1 MAPIAASPTP
11 PTCCRSRSTCAI
23 RSPTACPASW
33 ATSSSARRLPPP
45 RAPRSSIC
53 SSTAHCISWDTTTR
67 PMRER
72 CSRARSRSFRR
83 SPPVPPTLRSPED
96 TKRAARRAAPFS
108 AARREASGL
117 VNSFNYAF
125 EGIIY
130 VVRTQRNMRIH
141 FIVALAVL
149 PLGVLLGVSRIEM
162 LALILAVAFVLL
174 MEMANTALEMTI
186 DVATPAFDPRA
197 RAAKDIAAGMVL
209 VSAVTALFVG
219 YLVFA
224 PRLQNPSQRAI
235 NTVRRS
241 PVHLTVIAIVVVIL
255 LVIAIKAYFGTGSP
269 LRGGLPSGHAAVAFG
284 GWAAITLVTHS
295 YENQVLV
302 STLAFVMATL
312 VAQTRVEAGV
322 HSTLEV
328 VYGGVLGALV
338 TTAIF
343 QALT

>member
-1 MAPIAASPTP
+1 VSP
-11 PTCCRSRSTCAI
+11 
-23 RSPTACPASW
+23 
-33 ATSSSARRLPPP
+33 
-45 RAPRSSIC
+45 
-53 SSTAHCISWDTTTR
+53 
-67 PMRER
+67 
-72 CSRARSRSFRR
+72 
-83 SPPVPPTLRSPED
+83 VLRSPED

-141 FIVALAVL
+141 FIVALGVL
-149 PLGVLLGVSRIEM
+149 PLGVALGVSRIEM
-162 LALILAVAFVLL
+162 LALILAVAFVIL

-224 PRLQNPSQRAI
+224 PRLQHPSQRAI

-284 GWAAITLVTHS
+284 GWAAITLVTHA

-302 STLAFVMATL
+302 STLAFAMATL

-343 QALT
+343 QALS

>member
-1 MAPIAASPTP
+1 M
-11 PTCCRSRSTCAI
+11 
-23 RSPTACPASW
+23 
-33 ATSSSARRLPPP
+33 
-45 RAPRSSIC
+45 
-53 SSTAHCISWDTTTR
+53 
-67 PMRER
+67 
-72 CSRARSRSFRR
+72 
-83 SPPVPPTLRSPED
+83 PPVLRSPED
-96 TKRAARRAAPFS
+96 TKKAARRAAPFS

-224 PRLQNPSQRAI
+224 PRLQHPSQRAI

-241 PVHLTVIAIVVVIL
+241 PVHLTVIAIAVVIL
-255 LVIAIKAYFGTGSP
+255 LVISIKAYFDP
-269 LRGGLPSGHAAVAFG
+269 RA
-284 GWAAITLVTHS
+284 
-295 YENQVLV
+295 
-302 STLAFVMATL
+302 
-312 VAQTRVEAGV
+312 RR
-322 HSTLEV
+322 
-328 VYGGVLGALV
+328 
-338 TTAIF
+338 
-343 QALT
+343 

>member
-1 MAPIAASPTP
+1 V
-11 PTCCRSRSTCAI
+11 
-23 RSPTACPASW
+23 
-33 ATSSSARRLPPP
+33 
-45 RAPRSSIC
+45 
-53 SSTAHCISWDTTTR
+53 
-67 PMRER
+67 
-72 CSRARSRSFRR
+72 
-83 SPPVPPTLRSPED
+83 PPVLRSPED

-141 FIVALAVL
+141 FLVAVAVL

-162 LALILAVAFVLL
+162 LAVILAVAFVIL

-186 DVATPAFDPRA
+186 DVATPSFDPRA

-224 PRLQNPSQRAI
+224 PRLQHPSQRAI

-255 LVIAIKAYFGTGSP
+255 LVVAIKAYFGTGSP
-269 LRGGLPSGHAAVAFG
+269 LRGGLPSGHAAIAFG
-284 GWAAITLVTHS
+284 GWAAITIVTHS

>member
-1 MAPIAASPTP
+1 M
-11 PTCCRSRSTCAI
+11 
-23 RSPTACPASW
+23 
-33 ATSSSARRLPPP
+33 
-45 RAPRSSIC
+45 
-53 SSTAHCISWDTTTR
+53 
-67 PMRER
+67 
-72 CSRARSRSFRR
+72 
-83 SPPVPPTLRSPED
+83 PPVLRSPED
-96 TKRAARRAAPFS
+96 TKKAARRAAPFS

-117 VNSFNYAF
+117 VSSFNYAF

-224 PRLQNPSQRAI
+224 PRLQDPSQRAI
-235 NTVRRS
+235 DTVRRS

-269 LRGGLPSGHAAVAFG
+269 LRGGLPSGHAAVAFS
-284 GWAAITLVTHS
+284 GWAAITLVTHT

-343 QALT
+343 QAFT

>member
-1 MAPIAASPTP
+1 V
-11 PTCCRSRSTCAI
+11 
-23 RSPTACPASW
+23 
-33 ATSSSARRLPPP
+33 
-45 RAPRSSIC
+45 
-53 SSTAHCISWDTTTR
+53 
-67 PMRER
+67 
-72 CSRARSRSFRR
+72 
-83 SPPVPPTLRSPED
+83 PVLRSPED

-141 FIVALAVL
+141 FLVALGVL
-149 PLGVLLGVSRIEM
+149 PLGVLLGVTRIEM
-162 LALILAVAFVLL
+162 LALILAVAFVIL

-186 DVATPAFDPRA
+186 DVATPSFDPRA

-224 PRLQNPSQRAI
+224 PRLQHPSQRAI

-302 STLAFVMATL
+302 STLAFAMATL

>member
-1 MAPIAASPTP
+1 MSPTLHSGEQ
-11 PTCCRSRSTCAI
+11 T
-23 RSPTACPASW
+23 
-33 ATSSSARRLPPP
+33 
-45 RAPRSSIC
+45 
-53 SSTAHCISWDTTTR
+53 D
-67 PMRER
+67 RE
-72 CSRARSRSFRR
+72 
-83 SPPVPPTLRSPED
+83 
-96 TKRAARRAAPFS
+96 ARRAGPFRVARQE
-108 AARREASGL
+108 AAGL
-117 VNSFNYAF
+117 VTSFNYAF

-343 QALT
+343 QAFT

>member
-1 MAPIAASPTP
+1 V
-11 PTCCRSRSTCAI
+11 
-23 RSPTACPASW
+23 
-33 ATSSSARRLPPP
+33 
-45 RAPRSSIC
+45 
-53 SSTAHCISWDTTTR
+53 
-67 PMRER
+67 
-72 CSRARSRSFRR
+72 
-83 SPPVPPTLRSPED
+83 PPVLRSPED

-141 FIVALAVL
+141 FLVALAVL
-149 PLGVLLGVSRIEM
+149 PLGVVLGVSRIEM
-162 LALILAVAFVLL
+162 LALILAVAFVIL

-224 PRLQNPSQRAI
+224 PRLQHPSQRAI

-241 PVHLTVIAIVVVIL
+241 PVHLTVIAIVVVIM

-284 GWAAITLVTHS
+284 GWAAITLVTHA

-328 VYGGVLGALV
+328 IYGGVLGALV
-338 TTAIF
+338 TAAIF
-343 QALT
+343 QAFT

>member
-1 MAPIAASPTP
+1 VSP
-11 PTCCRSRSTCAI
+11 
-23 RSPTACPASW
+23 
-33 ATSSSARRLPPP
+33 
-45 RAPRSSIC
+45 
-53 SSTAHCISWDTTTR
+53 
-67 PMRER
+67 
-72 CSRARSRSFRR
+72 
-83 SPPVPPTLRSPED
+83 VLRSPED

-141 FIVALAVL
+141 FLVALAVL

-162 LALILAVAFVLL
+162 LALILAVAFVIL

-224 PRLQNPSQRAI
+224 PRLQHPSQRAI

-269 LRGGLPSGHAAVAFG
+269 LRGGLPSGHAAIAFG
-284 GWAAITLVTHS
+284 GWAAITLVTHA

-343 QALT
+343 QAFT

>member
-1 MAPIAASPTP
+1 M
-11 PTCCRSRSTCAI
+11 
-23 RSPTACPASW
+23 
-33 ATSSSARRLPPP
+33 
-45 RAPRSSIC
+45 
-53 SSTAHCISWDTTTR
+53 
-67 PMRER
+67 
-72 CSRARSRSFRR
+72 
-83 SPPVPPTLRSPED
+83 PPVLRSPED
-96 TKRAARRAAPFS
+96 TKKAARRAAPFS

-141 FIVALAVL
+141 FIVALSVL

-269 LRGGLPSGHAAVAFG
+269 LYGGLPSGHAAVAFG

-322 HSTLEV
+322 HTTPEV
-328 VYGGVLGALV
+328 ILGALLGATV
-338 TTAIF
+338 TAAVF
-343 QALT
+343 QAFS

>member
-1 MAPIAASPTP
+1 V
-11 PTCCRSRSTCAI
+11 
-23 RSPTACPASW
+23 
-33 ATSSSARRLPPP
+33 
-45 RAPRSSIC
+45 
-53 SSTAHCISWDTTTR
+53 
-67 PMRER
+67 
-72 CSRARSRSFRR
+72 
-83 SPPVPPTLRSPED
+83 PPVLRSPED
-96 TKRAARRAAPFS
+96 TKKAARRAAPFS

-141 FIVALAVL
+141 FIVTLGVL

-224 PRLQNPSQRAI
+224 PRLQHPSQRAI

-302 STLAFVMATL
+302 STLAFAMATL

-328 VYGGVLGALV
+328 VYGAVLGALV

-343 QALT
+343 QAFT

>member
-1 MAPIAASPTP
+1 M
-11 PTCCRSRSTCAI
+11 
-23 RSPTACPASW
+23 
-33 ATSSSARRLPPP
+33 
-45 RAPRSSIC
+45 
-53 SSTAHCISWDTTTR
+53 
-67 PMRER
+67 
-72 CSRARSRSFRR
+72 
-83 SPPVPPTLRSPED
+83 PPVLRSPED
-96 TKRAARRAAPFS
+96 TKKAARRAAPFS

-117 VNSFNYAF
+117 VTSFNYAF

-130 VVRTQRNMRIH
+130 VFRTQRNMRIH
-141 FIVALAVL
+141 FIVALSVL

-224 PRLQNPSQRAI
+224 PRLQHPSQRAI

-302 STLAFVMATL
+302 STLAFVMAML

-343 QALT
+343 QAFT

>member
-1 MAPIAASPTP
+1 M
-11 PTCCRSRSTCAI
+11 
-23 RSPTACPASW
+23 
-33 ATSSSARRLPPP
+33 
-45 RAPRSSIC
+45 
-53 SSTAHCISWDTTTR
+53 
-67 PMRER
+67 
-72 CSRARSRSFRR
+72 
-83 SPPVPPTLRSPED
+83 PPVLRSPED
-96 TKRAARRAAPFS
+96 TKKAARRAAPFS

-117 VNSFNYAF
+117 VSSFNYAF

-162 LALILAVAFVLL
+162 LALVLAVAFVLL

-224 PRLQNPSQRAI
+224 PRLQDPSQRAI
-235 NTVRRS
+235 DTVRRS

-269 LRGGLPSGHAAVAFG
+269 LRGGLPSGHAAVAFS
-284 GWAAITLVTHS
+284 GWAAITLVTHT

-343 QALT
+343 QAFT